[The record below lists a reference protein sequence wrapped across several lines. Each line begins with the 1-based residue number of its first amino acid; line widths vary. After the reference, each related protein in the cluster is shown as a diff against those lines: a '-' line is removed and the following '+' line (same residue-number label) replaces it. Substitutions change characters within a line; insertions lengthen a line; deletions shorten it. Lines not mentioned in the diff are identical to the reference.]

1 MKKNKKLLSLIL
13 SLAIICSCISVCG
26 FSAAAEDETADVSAA
41 ITTLKTEWEALRV
54 TKTELFAVPGAA
66 VRLST
71 ADCDYLTA
79 DEKAKFGEYYYYS
92 ESGNTNFVG
101 ANSGT
106 AFSFKNYTGKENLKY
121 VYYAKTP
128 SNDKGFIIT
137 FENKSR
143 NFYSEYPYLNKDTFK
158 TFPITTDTISD
169 KNLANINQIQVKNDN
184 NIKLY
189 MSSIYA
195 VYDEAIALPE
205 NCDDFTAEQWVNAVY
220 ATDFSGCTLSENF
233 LTAFNTLEA
242 AVNPELSTLKASLG
256 TVYKTVK
263 EVMAI
268 PKDAYRNTTADST
281 VLTDAQKEAFG
292 EYYAHGT
299 GVTMGYTYPSGM
311 NGYKDY
317 SGYTD
322 VVFSI
327 SQLIT
332 ATTNNNGAG
341 DSFCFK
347 IGTVNGSNVSNW
359 PYSDTNQLLTRSYS
373 INILNGSK
381 ISYIQIE
388 GKSGLELYTGCIFAS
403 YKEKLDL
410 PENYSTFSEEK
421 LMNSVYNTDFSDYS
435 VSDEVKAAVKAVESK
450 TGSGKALADL
460 KTALGGLKQRKSE
473 LYAVPKNAVDTSTTD
488 LSAAEKAALGP
499 KVLYSESAE
508 QIEYKAAEGSKG
520 INGYSSLEN
529 VKYTVTLL
537 FPEGKGSAEVKIL
550 GSDYYSPM
558 VNNWYGPIKNN
569 LNTVVS
575 DVENKAVTAF
585 QVNNGN
591 GVKMYMGSAYVS
603 WDEPAELPDNYEM
616 LSEDKLIEEIYS
628 CDLSGVTLTEAF
640 SNAFAAMKQSSITA
654 RSDVN
659 SDYSRDAEDLSALR
673 QLLLGTSSLAETAGD
688 ITGDGSTDIIDLVR
702 LKKILA
708 GI

>member
-26 FSAAAEDETADVSAA
+26 FSAAAEENDASDVSAA
-41 ITTLKTEWEALRV
+41 ITTLKTEWEALRASRKEV
-54 TKTELFAVPGAA
+54 YATPGGAVASSSYEELSASDIEKIG
-66 VRLST
+66 
-71 ADCDYLTA
+71 
-79 DEKAKFGEYYYYS
+79 EKALYK
-92 ESGNTNFVG
+92 
-101 ANSGT
+101 
-106 AFSFKNYTGKENLKY
+106 AFSS
-121 VYYAKTP
+121 
-128 SNDKGFIIT
+128 SNDKKAVSYNSVGKGYQAYT
-137 FENKSR
+137 DFENVK
-143 NFYSEYPYLNKDTFK
+143 YTLTCKA
-158 TFPITTDTISD
+158 ITTG
-169 KNLANINQIQVKNDN
+169 KFELKFYN
-184 NIKLY
+184 NSWGGAY
-189 MSSIYA
+189 SIYPESYSA
-195 VYDEAIALPE
+195 NSFIVRELSNTSIKNIDKIQTIQAIYCTDITLYLGSIYVTYDAPIALPE
-205 NCDDFTAEQWVNAVY
+205 GCDDFTAEQWVNAVY
-220 ATDFSGCTLSENF
+220 ATDFSGCTLSEDF
-233 LTAFNTLEA
+233 LSAFNTLEA

-268 PKDAYRNTTADST
+268 PNATYRNTTADST

-311 NGYKDY
+311 SGYKDY

-322 VVFSI
+322 VEFSI

-332 ATTNNNGAG
+332 NTSE
-341 DSFCFK
+341 SFTFK
-347 IGTVNGSNVSNW
+347 IGLVNGSSYASW
-359 PYSDTNQLLTRSYS
+359 PYSEKNTLLTKSYS

-381 ISYIQIE
+381 ISYIQME
-388 GKSGLELYTGCIFAS
+388 GKSGVELYTGCIFAS

-473 LYAVPKNAVDTSTTD
+473 LYAVPRNAVDTSTTD

-508 QIEYKAAEGSKG
+508 QIGYNAAEGSKG

-537 FPEGKGSAEVKIL
+537 FPEGKGSAQVKIL
-550 GSDYYSPM
+550 NSSGDPM
-558 VNNWYGPIKNN
+558 VEYWYGPIKNN

-575 DVENKAVTAF
+575 DVENKAVAAF

-591 GVKMYMGSAYVS
+591 GVKMYMGSVYVS
-603 WDEPAELPDNYEM
+603 WDEDAELPDNYEM

-659 SDYSRDAEDLSALR
+659 SDYSRDAEDLSALK